1 MSALDF
7 SFVEW
12 DIFNKFV
19 LKGMLFS
26 VELTIIATIGGIVFG
41 TILALMRLSG
51 NKVLERPAVIYVNGM
66 RSIPLVMVIP
76 VSYTHLTLP
85 TICSV

>member
-26 VELTIIATIGGIVFG
+26 IELTVIATVGGIVFG
-41 TILALMRLSG
+41 TLLALMLGLPLAACGFAPTEGPLLDYLEAKFRGLYRL
-51 NKVLERPAVIYVNGM
+51 
-66 RSIPLVMVIP
+66 
-76 VSYTHLTLP
+76 
-85 TICSV
+85 

>member
-7 SFVEW
+7 SFIEW

-26 VELTIIATIGGIVFG
+26 IELTIVATVGGIVFG

-51 NKVLERPAVIYVNGM
+51 NKVLELPAVIYVNGM
-66 RSIPLVMVIP
+66 RSIPLVMVILWF
-76 VSYTHLTLP
+76 S
-85 TICSV
+85 C

>member
-26 VELTIIATIGGIVFG
+26 VELTIIATVGGIVFG

-51 NKVLERPAVIYVNGM
+51 NKF
-66 RSIPLVMVIP
+66 
-76 VSYTHLTLP
+76 
-85 TICSV
+85 